1 MVSLQKKASF
11 FLAITNPSLFLTTR
25 RIAIYSSSCCAM
37 RDIASTFGL
46 CFFFFFF
53 QLMRIIIVDSVCVCL
68 SLSSGWF
75 HSCKNKEF
83 FFFEIRNGNRNDSVR
98 FFPQKNRSSSGNFCG
113 RSNSER
119 LLRCTDLMYQSF
131 VPRRRR
137 DETRRDEKKGSQHCL
152 HLGFRVLGLLSC
164 RTSTLCTLGLG
175 VLGLLSCRTSTLC
188 TLGLGF

>member
-25 RIAIYSSSCCAM
+25 RIAKCSSSCCAM

-53 QLMRIIIVDSVCVCL
+53 FQLMRIIIIVCL
-68 SLSSGWF
+68 SVCLSVSQVDD
-75 HSCKNKEF
+75 SIVAKTNQRVF
-83 FFFEIRNGNRNDSVR
+83 FFFEVRNGNRNDTVR
-98 FFPQKNRSSSGNFCG
+98 FFLQKNRSSSGNFCG

-131 VPRRRR
+131 VQRRRR
-137 DETRRDEKKGSQHCL
+137 DETRREEGKPA
-152 HLGFRVLGLLSC
+152 F
-164 RTSTLCTLGLG
+164 
-175 VLGLLSCRTSTLC
+175 
-188 TLGLGF
+188 FAPWA